1 MGDQFEIKHTG
12 KYCRL
17 GSCYAHLEKLCK
29 AVVDSMILQVFSD
42 VSGLYIACM
51 RRVTAEQPVQKGFLQ
66 EQWKVLQQ
74 KE

>member
-17 GSCYAHLEKLCK
+17 GSCCACLEKFCK
-29 AVVDSMILQVFSD
+29 AVVGSMILQGFSD
-42 VSGLYIACM
+42 VSGLRTACM
-51 RRVTAEQPVQKGFLQ
+51 RVTAEQPVQKGFLQ

-74 KE
+74 KQ